1 MDTSWLAFLRLSAVV
16 IIDGAAGVALIGL
29 KVATEHR

>member
-1 MDTSWLAFLRLSAVV
+1 MRPSVRAALDRATGVV
-16 IIDGAAGVALIGL
+16 LIAIGL